1 MQWNDILF
9 ITFLV
14 FFAVISAG
22 TIWALWKDKKDE
34 EKGE

>member
-1 MQWNDILF
+1 MQLNDILF

-22 TIWALWKDKKDE
+22 TIWALWSQDKKDE
-34 EKGE
+34 E